1 MGFKGIALHTFRQTP
16 TSFIPLSVSTSCTP
30 GPEPSTRGTVCS
42 GTTAPALNLTL
53 CSPTLVTPDRSLGVS
68 SPPPGPSPAHTQL
81 CCPQLQLPES
91 HLSAK
96 SCFYQKATPLS
107 GDWVVGIRSNPK
119 AYPESEIKVGSLL
132 GPSQN
137 VQFRT
142 HFTPCPL
149 LSFFALFSEGPGCL
163 PSRAPLS

>member
-1 MGFKGIALHTFRQTP
+1 M
-16 TSFIPLSVSTSCTP
+16 STSYAP
-30 GPEPSTRGTVCS
+30 GPELSTRGTVCS

-53 CSPTLVTPDRSLGVS
+53 CSPTLSPQTGAWERLS

-81 CCPQLQLPES
+81 CCPQLQLRES

-137 VQFRT
+137 VQFRP

-149 LSFFALFSEGPGCL
+149 LSFFALFSEGPGCP

>member
-16 TSFIPLSVSTSCTP
+16 TSFIPLSVSTSCAP

-42 GTTAPALNLTL
+42 GTTAPALNFTL
-53 CSPTLVTPDRSLGVS
+53 CSPTLSPQTGAWEFPLPHQAPPQPTPSCVAPNS
-68 SPPPGPSPAHTQL
+68 S
-81 CCPQLQLPES
+81 
-91 HLSAK
+91 
-96 SCFYQKATPLS
+96 S

-137 VQFRT
+137 VQFRP